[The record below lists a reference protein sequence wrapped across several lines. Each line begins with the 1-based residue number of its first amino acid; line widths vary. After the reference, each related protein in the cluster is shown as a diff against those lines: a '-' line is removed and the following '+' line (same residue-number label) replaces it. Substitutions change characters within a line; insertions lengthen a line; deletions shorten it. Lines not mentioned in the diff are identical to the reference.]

1 MRKLTLMAAMVA
13 AGLSGQALAENIAI
27 VGGKVHTLGAKGSL
41 DLATVLVSDGKIQ
54 QVKAGEHKPEGY
66 RVIDASGKVVT
77 PGIIG
82 AYTSLGL
89 VEVNSWAG
97 VVDATAKPTGLT
109 TSGAALDAS
118 YGINPDSTLINISR
132 VEGVTSAATNL
143 YNTETMFQGQGSI
156 IDLGNK
162 NQPLIKARAFVAID
176 AGDGGAH
183 AVGDTRAAFWPSLE
197 NAIAEVKAAKG
208 KTLSPFT
215 EWHGQ
220 LTPAD
225 IKALQPVVEGKTP
238 LLMDARKASDI
249 RQVIG
254 FKKRHSKINVVLVK
268 GIEAWRVAD
277 ELAAAGIPVILDPE
291 SNLPF
296 GFDELGATLT
306 NAARLQQAG
315 VKVAIGMETHNIR
328 LSKQHAGN
336 AVANGLPW
344 EQGLAALTRNVAE
357 IYGIDKDYGTL
368 EQGKVADVVVW
379 SGDPLEVM
387 ETAETVI
394 INGEQIEMTSRQTK
408 LRDRYLD
415 LKQDKPFAYKRP

>member
-1 MRKLTLMAAMVA
+1 MKKLTLMAAMVA
-13 AGLSGQALAENIAI
+13 AGLSGQVLAENIAI

-41 DLATVLVSDGKIQ
+41 DSATVLVSDGKIQ

>member
-13 AGLSGQALAENIAI
+13 AGLSTQVIAENIAI

-41 DLATVLVSDGKIQ
+41 NSATVLVSEGKIQ
-54 QVKAGEHKPEGY
+54 QVKQGEHKPEGY
-66 RVIDASGKVVT
+66 RVIDAKGKVVT

-97 VVDATAKPTGLT
+97 VVDATAKPNALT
-109 TSGAALDAS
+109 TSGAALDVS
-118 YGINPDSTLINISR
+118 YAINPDSTLINVSR

-143 YNTETMFQGQGSI
+143 YSTETMFLGQGSI

-162 NQPLIKARAFVAID
+162 TRPLIKARAFIAMD

-183 AVGDTRAAFWPSLE
+183 TAGDTRAAFWPALE

-208 KTLSPFT
+208 KTLSPLT
-215 EWHGQ
+215 EWHGV

-225 IKALQPVVEGKTP
+225 VKALQPVLQGKTP

-249 RQVIG
+249 RQVIA
-254 FKKRHSKINVVLVK
+254 FKKRHSQINVVLVK
-268 GIEAWRVAD
+268 AIEGWRVAD
-277 ELAAAGIPVILDPE
+277 ELAAADIPVILDPE

-315 VKVAIGMETHNIR
+315 VKVAIGMATHNIR

-368 EQGKVADVVVW
+368 EQGKVADLVVW

-387 ETAETVI
+387 ETAETVV

-415 LKQDKPFAYKRP
+415 LKQNKPFAYKRP